1 VVLGYFKEIKNAGR
15 RFRRTLRIREEIVT
29 GLLETRS
36 DVAIS
41 LIGGRLCLDFV
52 NTVGARLVERS
63 GKVTVRDEK
72 LADYL
77 DLLAWMQ
84 HAQALSAAQVT
95 ALAEAASRRRR
106 EASSV
111 FREALLLRE
120 SLHRIFYAIV
130 THRKPN
136 GADVDLLNEAALK
149 AFASRRLVPRAGR
162 WTWHWEDDDTSLEKP
177 LWLIVDSA
185 VETLMDGDSSRL
197 RLCAGDDCGWIFE
210 DTSRN
215 RSRRWCDAGD
225 CGNREH
231 VRKFRERERR

>member
-1 VVLGYFKEIKNAGR
+1 LLLLGV
-15 RFRRTLRIREEIVT
+15 RIAVT
-29 GLLETRS
+29 GLLEMRS

-72 LADYL
+72 LTDYL

-84 HAQALSAAQVT
+84 HAKALSAAQVT
-95 ALAEAASRRRR
+95 ALAQAASARRR

-111 FREALLLRE
+111 FREALSLRE
-120 SLHRIFYAIV
+120 ALHRIFYAIV
-130 THRKPN
+130 AGRKPN
-136 GADVDLLNEAALK
+136 GADVDLLNEIALR
-149 AFASRRLVPRAGR
+149 AYASRRLVPRAGR
-162 WTWHWEDDDTSLEKP
+162 WAWHWESDDSALEKP

-185 VETLMDGDSSRL
+185 VETLIDGDSSRL